1 MLYYLSGVER
11 SFYKRT
17 IRVSILFLFI
27 GLLLGF
33 AGGYTYRVILDDKDE
48 HGKIRQELKEQ
59 RGRIVGLEGAWGVRQ
74 GKEKKKLYGEEGKR
88 K

>member
-1 MLYYLSGVER
+1 MLHYLSGIER
-11 SFYKRT
+11 SFYRRI
-17 IRVSILFLFI
+17 IRVSVLFLVI
-27 GLLLGF
+27 GLLVGI
-33 AGGYTYRVILDDKDE
+33 AGGYTYRVVLDDKDE
-48 HGKIRQELKEQ
+48 YGKIRGELKEQ